1 VSPYVWFM
9 GKPPMPKVT
18 HSINCTPR
26 RCGTGPDLFVAFL
39 SAIVVLA
46 VTISAV
52 ADARNDYLIRL
63 LKESS
68 QFRVRAQAAISLGS
82 VQVDLAVLE
91 ALANALTDSN
101 PAVRAACASSLE
113 RIGDQSALPALNSAL
128 GDDEQEVRAA
138 VKRAIVAINRRPTKT
153 APRVRETTVPSGPPK
168 YYVGI
173 GMPGSRASTV
183 DREMLRYTKRFIEA
197 QVGELDGVLIAKEKE
212 TPARVRSFLKSKKL
226 DGYYLDSSVVSLEEL
241 PGGGARA
248 VVSIIVG
255 TYPERNMRTILQGSA
270 RVIGSAA
277 SAKNQAIEGA
287 FRGALRQLPKVFS
300 MGDQ

>member
-1 VSPYVWFM
+1 MS
-9 GKPPMPKVT
+9 KVT
-18 HSINCTPR
+18 HSIDCTPKR
-26 RCGTGPDLFVAFL
+26 HGAGPNRFVAFL
-39 SAIVVLA
+39 SAILVFA
-46 VTISAV
+46 VAVSAV

-82 VQVDLAVLE
+82 VRVDLAVLE
-91 ALANALTDSN
+91 ALANALADSN

-113 RIGDQSALPALNSAL
+113 RIGDQSVLPALNSAL
-128 GDDEQEVRAA
+128 GDDEQEVRSA
-138 VKRAIVAINRRPTKT
+138 VKRAIAAINRRPTKST
-153 APRVRETTVPSGPPK
+153 PSVKETTVPSGPPK

-183 DREMLRYTKRFIEA
+183 DRDMLRRTKQFIEVL
-197 QVGELDGVLIAKEKE
+197 VGELDGVLIAQEKE
-212 TPARVRSFLKSKKL
+212 TPARVRKLLKAKKL

-300 MGDQ
+300 LGDQ